1 VTGQSPLALTGG
13 TGFVGQA
20 TLDEAARRSEA
31 VRALARADR
40 EAQENVTWVKGDLA
54 NGPALALLCEGA
66 GAVIHIAGAVN
77 LPTRAE
83 FAAVNIAGTQAV
95 VDAARAAGVRRF
107 VHVSS
112 LAAREPGLSNYGWSK
127 RMGEEVV
134 QASGLDWTIIRPPAI
149 YGPRERE
156 IRELFRAA
164 HWRVLPMPPA
174 GRASIMHVDDLARLL
189 LDLVPAAASSQRI
202 YEPDDGHANGWAHRE
217 LAQMIG
223 AAVGRRVWAPHVP
236 RGVLKAAARL
246 DLMIRG
252 AGAKLTP
259 DRASYMSHPSW
270 VSEPAR
276 AVPPDLWYPQ
286 IATPE
291 GLRTTAQWYR
301 SAGWL

>member
-1 VTGQSPLALTGG
+1 MQ
-13 TGFVGQA
+13 
-20 TLDEAARRSEA
+20 
-31 VRALARADR
+31 
-40 EAQENVTWVKGDLA
+40 GDLA
-54 NGPALALLCEGA
+54 NAPALARLCEGA
-66 GAVIHIAGAVN
+66 EAVIHIAGAVN

-83 FAAVNIAGTQAV
+83 FEAVNIAGTQAV

-107 VHVSS
+107 VLVSS
-112 LAAREPGLSNYGWSK
+112 LAAREPGLSDYGWSK

-134 QASGLDWTIIRPPAI
+134 QTSGLDWTIVRPPAI
-149 YGPRERE
+149 YGPRDRE

-164 HWRVLPMPPA
+164 LWRVLPMPPA

-202 YEPDDGHANGWAHRE
+202 FEPDDGHPSGWAHRE

-246 DLMIRG
+246 DLMARG
-252 AGAKLTP
+252 SRAKLTP
-259 DRASYMSHPSW
+259 DRANYMSHPDW
-270 VSEPAR
+270 VSEPAS
-276 AVPPDLWYPQ
+276 AVPPELWQPL

-291 GLRTTAQWYR
+291 GMTTTAQWYR
-301 SAGWL
+301 TAGWL